1 MIIMTTALEVKNINK
16 KYKNKV
22 VLNDINFSIQSG
34 EIVALIGKNGAGK
47 STLINIITKLIQQDS
62 GQSKIFEKE
71 KFDRNLIGVMMQ
83 ENISLDRITVK
94 EIIKLT
100 RTYYRNPMS
109 YQAILALSELQNYTN
124 HPMDKLS
131 GGQKR
136 KLQFALTLAG
146 NPDLIFLDE
155 PTVGMDAE
163 SRTKFWERIDELK
176 KQGKTFL
183 ITSHYLE
190 ELEKVA
196 NRFIFLHNQRIIFDG
211 SLAEMGKQLKK
222 VQVTF
227 NSELIKDI
235 FNKLPAV
242 LRVSELNHHYTL
254 ITSDVNSL
262 ITQLVPYL
270 SAIDNLEI
278 RQQNLDTLMDSLIR
292 NEE

>member
-1 MIIMTTALEVKNINK
+1 MTTALEVKNINK

-47 STLINIITKLIQQDS
+47 STLIKIITKLIQQDS

-109 YQAILALSELQNYTN
+109 YQAILALSELQNYTK

>member
-1 MIIMTTALEVKNINK
+1 MTTALEVKNINK

-94 EIIKLT
+94 EIIKLI

-163 SRTKFWERIDELK
+163 SRTKFWKHIDELK

>member
-1 MIIMTTALEVKNINK
+1 MTTALEVKNINK

-163 SRTKFWERIDELK
+163 SRTKFWKHIDELK

-196 NRFIFLHNQRIIFDG
+196 NRFIFLHNQKIIFDG
-211 SLAEMGKQLKK
+211 SLTEMGKQLKK

>member
-1 MIIMTTALEVKNINK
+1 MTTALEVKHINK

-100 RTYYRNPMS
+100 RTYYRNPIS

-196 NRFIFLHNQRIIFDG
+196 NRFIFLHNQKIIFDG
-211 SLAEMGKQLKK
+211 SLNEMGKQLKM

-227 NSELIKDI
+227 NSELIEDI

-254 ITSDVNSL
+254 VTSDVNSL

>member
-1 MIIMTTALEVKNINK
+1 MTTALEVKNINK

-62 GQSKIFEKE
+62 GQSKIFGKE
-71 KFDRNLIGVMMQ
+71 KFDKNSIGVMMQ

-100 RTYYRNPMS
+100 RTYYRDPIS
-109 YQAILALSELQNYTN
+109 YQEILALSELQDYTN

-163 SRTKFWERIDELK
+163 SRTKFWKRIDELK
-176 KQGKTFL
+176 KKGKTFL

-196 NRFIFLHNQRIIFDG
+196 NRFIFLHNQKIIFDG
-211 SLAEMGKQLKK
+211 SLNEMGKQLKK

>member
-1 MIIMTTALEVKNINK
+1 MTTALEVKNINK

-71 KFDRNLIGVMMQ
+71 KFDKNLIGVMMQ

-109 YQAILALSELQNYTN
+109 YQVILALSELQNYTN

-163 SRTKFWERIDELK
+163 SRTKFWKHVDELK

-196 NRFIFLHNQRIIFDG
+196 NRFIFLHNQKIIFDG
-211 SLAEMGKQLKK
+211 SLNEMGKQLKM

-227 NSELIKDI
+227 NSELIEDI

-254 ITSDVNSL
+254 ITSDVNRL

>member
-1 MIIMTTALEVKNINK
+1 MTTALEVKNINK

-62 GQSKIFEKE
+62 GQSKILEKE

-109 YQAILALSELQNYTN
+109 YQVILALSELQNYTN

-163 SRTKFWERIDELK
+163 SRTKFWKHIDELK

-196 NRFIFLHNQRIIFDG
+196 NRFIFLHNQKIIFDG
-211 SLAEMGKQLKK
+211 SLNEMGKQLKM

-227 NSELIKDI
+227 NSELIEDI

>member
-1 MIIMTTALEVKNINK
+1 MTTALEVKNINK

-163 SRTKFWERIDELK
+163 SRTKFWKHIDELK

-196 NRFIFLHNQRIIFDG
+196 NRFIFLHNQKIIFDG
-211 SLAEMGKQLKK
+211 SLNEMGKQLKM

-227 NSELIKDI
+227 NSELIEDI

-254 ITSDVNSL
+254 ITSDVNRL

>member
-1 MIIMTTALEVKNINK
+1 MTTALEVKNINK

-100 RTYYRNPMS
+100 RTYYRNSMS

-136 KLQFALTLAG
+136 KLQFALTLVG

>member
-1 MIIMTTALEVKNINK
+1 MTTALEVRNINK

-22 VLNDINFSIQSG
+22 ILNDINFSIQSG

-47 STLINIITKLIQQDS
+47 STLVNIITKLIQQDS

-163 SRTKFWERIDELK
+163 SRTKFWKHIDKLK

-196 NRFIFLHNQRIIFDG
+196 NRFIFLHNQKIIFDG
-211 SLAEMGKQLKK
+211 SLNEMGKQLKK

>member
-1 MIIMTTALEVKNINK
+1 MTTALEVKNINK
-16 KYKNKV
+16 KYKNKI

-100 RTYYRNPMS
+100 RTYYHNPMS

>member
-1 MIIMTTALEVKNINK
+1 MTTALEVKNINK
-16 KYKNKV
+16 KYKDKV

-211 SLAEMGKQLKK
+211 SLNEMGKQLKK

-254 ITSDVNSL
+254 VTSDVNSL

>member
-1 MIIMTTALEVKNINK
+1 MTTALEVKNINK

-109 YQAILALSELQNYTN
+109 YQAILALSELQNYIN

>member
-1 MIIMTTALEVKNINK
+1 MTTALEVKNINK

-109 YQAILALSELQNYTN
+109 YQVILALSELQNYTN

-163 SRTKFWERIDELK
+163 SRTKFWKHIDELK

-196 NRFIFLHNQRIIFDG
+196 NRFIFLHNQKIIIDV
-211 SLAEMGKQLKK
+211 SLNEMGKQLKM

-227 NSELIKDI
+227 NSELIEDI

-254 ITSDVNSL
+254 VTSDVNSL

>member
-1 MIIMTTALEVKNINK
+1 MTTALEVKNINK
-16 KYKNKV
+16 KYKNKI

-211 SLAEMGKQLKK
+211 SLTEMGKQLKM

-227 NSELIKDI
+227 NSELIEDI

>member
-1 MIIMTTALEVKNINK
+1 MTTALEVKNINK

-62 GQSKIFEKE
+62 GQSKILEKE

-109 YQAILALSELQNYTN
+109 YQVILALSELQNYTN

-163 SRTKFWERIDELK
+163 SRTKFWKHIDELK

-196 NRFIFLHNQRIIFDG
+196 NRFIFLHNQKIIFDG
-211 SLAEMGKQLKK
+211 SLNEMGKQLKM

-227 NSELIKDI
+227 NSELIEDI

-254 ITSDVNSL
+254 VTSDINSL

>member
-1 MIIMTTALEVKNINK
+1 MTTALEVKNINK

-109 YQAILALSELQNYTN
+109 YQAILSLSELQNYTN

-163 SRTKFWERIDELK
+163 SRTKFWKHIDELK

-196 NRFIFLHNQRIIFDG
+196 NRFIFLHNQKIIFDG
-211 SLAEMGKQLKK
+211 SLNEMGKQLKK

-227 NSELIKDI
+227 NSELIEDI

>member
-1 MIIMTTALEVKNINK
+1 MTTALEVKNINK

-22 VLNDINFSIQSG
+22 ILNDINFSIQSG

-227 NSELIKDI
+227 NSELIEDI

>member
-1 MIIMTTALEVKNINK
+1 MTTALEVKNINK

-163 SRTKFWERIDELK
+163 SRTKFWEHIDELK

>member
-1 MIIMTTALEVKNINK
+1 MTTALEVKNINK

-62 GQSKIFEKE
+62 GQSKILEKE

-109 YQAILALSELQNYTN
+109 YQVILALSELQNYTN

-163 SRTKFWERIDELK
+163 SRTKFWKHIDELK

-196 NRFIFLHNQRIIFDG
+196 NRFIFLHNQKIIFDG
-211 SLAEMGKQLKK
+211 SLNEMGKQLKM

-227 NSELIKDI
+227 NSELIEDI

-242 LRVSELNHHYTL
+242 LKVSELNHHYTL
-254 ITSDVNSL
+254 VTSDVNSL

>member
-1 MIIMTTALEVKNINK
+1 MTTALEVKNINK

-71 KFDRNLIGVMMQ
+71 KFDKNLIGVMMQ

-163 SRTKFWERIDELK
+163 SRTKFWKHVDELK

-196 NRFIFLHNQRIIFDG
+196 NRFIFLHNQKIIFDG
-211 SLAEMGKQLKK
+211 SLNEMGKQLKK

-227 NSELIKDI
+227 NSELIEDI

-242 LRVSELNHHYTL
+242 LRVSESNHHYTL
-254 ITSDVNSL
+254 ITSDVNRL

>member
-1 MIIMTTALEVKNINK
+1 MTTALEVKNINK

-190 ELEKVA
+190 KVA

-211 SLAEMGKQLKK
+211 SLTEMGKQLKK

>member
-1 MIIMTTALEVKNINK
+1 MTTALEVKHINK

-71 KFDRNLIGVMMQ
+71 KFDKNLIGVMMQ

-163 SRTKFWERIDELK
+163 SRTKFWKHIDELK

-196 NRFIFLHNQRIIFDG
+196 NRFIFLHNQKIIFDG
-211 SLAEMGKQLKK
+211 SLTEMGKQLKK

-227 NSELIKDI
+227 NSELIEDI

>member
-1 MIIMTTALEVKNINK
+1 MTTALEVKNINK

-109 YQAILALSELQNYTN
+109 YQAILALSELQNYAN

-163 SRTKFWERIDELK
+163 SRTKFWKHIDELK

-211 SLAEMGKQLKK
+211 SLTEMGKQLKK

>member
-1 MIIMTTALEVKNINK
+1 MTTALEVKNINK

-176 KQGKTFL
+176 KHGKTFL

-211 SLAEMGKQLKK
+211 SLTEMGKQLKK

>member
-1 MIIMTTALEVKNINK
+1 MTTALEVKNINK

-235 FNKLPAV
+235 FNKLSAV

>member
-1 MIIMTTALEVKNINK
+1 MTTALGVKNINK

-146 NPDLIFLDE
+146 NSDLIFLDE

-190 ELEKVA
+190 APPSKLRAGQPRRRQLLQPMQASLSTAYLAFSVPNSA
-196 NRFIFLHNQRIIFDG
+196 LSSGLRF
-211 SLAEMGKQLKK
+211 
-222 VQVTF
+222 
-227 NSELIKDI
+227 
-235 FNKLPAV
+235 
-242 LRVSELNHHYTL
+242 LRA
-254 ITSDVNSL
+254 
-262 ITQLVPYL
+262 QG
-270 SAIDNLEI
+270 
-278 RQQNLDTLMDSLIR
+278 
-292 NEE
+292 

>member
-1 MIIMTTALEVKNINK
+1 MTTALEVKNINK

-211 SLAEMGKQLKK
+211 SLTEMGKQLKK
-222 VQVTF
+222 VQVAF
-227 NSELIKDI
+227 NSELIEDI

>member
-1 MIIMTTALEVKNINK
+1 MATALEVKNINK

-47 STLINIITKLIQQDS
+47 STLINIITRLIQQDS

-109 YQAILALSELQNYTN
+109 YQAILTLSELQNYIN

-155 PTVGMDAE
+155 PTVGMDAD
-163 SRTKFWERIDELK
+163 SRTKFWKHIDELK

-196 NRFIFLHNQRIIFDG
+196 NRFIFLHNQKIIFDG
-211 SLAEMGKQLKK
+211 SLTEMGKQLKK

>member
-1 MIIMTTALEVKNINK
+1 MTTALEVKNINK

-163 SRTKFWERIDELK
+163 SRTKFWKHIDELK

-262 ITQLVPYL
+262 ITQLIPYL

>member
-1 MIIMTTALEVKNINK
+1 MTTALEVKHINK

-94 EIIKLT
+94 EIIKLI
-100 RTYYRNPMS
+100 RTYYRSPMS

-163 SRTKFWERIDELK
+163 SRTKFWKHIDELK

-196 NRFIFLHNQRIIFDG
+196 NRFIFLHNQKIIFDG
-211 SLAEMGKQLKK
+211 SLNEMGKQLKK

-227 NSELIKDI
+227 NSELIEDI

>member
-1 MIIMTTALEVKNINK
+1 MTTALGVKNINK

>member
-1 MIIMTTALEVKNINK
+1 MTTALEVKHINK

-146 NPDLIFLDE
+146 NSDLIFLDE

-163 SRTKFWERIDELK
+163 SRTKFWKHIDELK

-196 NRFIFLHNQRIIFDG
+196 NRFIFLHNQKIIFDG
-211 SLAEMGKQLKK
+211 SLNEMGKQLKK

-227 NSELIKDI
+227 NSELIEDI

-254 ITSDVNSL
+254 ITSDVNRL

>member
-1 MIIMTTALEVKNINK
+1 MTTVLEVKNINK

-211 SLAEMGKQLKK
+211 SLTEMGKQLKK

>member
-1 MIIMTTALEVKNINK
+1 MTTALEVKNINK

-211 SLAEMGKQLKK
+211 SLTEMGKQLKK

-270 SAIDNLEI
+270 SAINNLEI

>member
-1 MIIMTTALEVKNINK
+1 MTTALEVKHINK

-227 NSELIKDI
+227 NSELIEDI

>member
-1 MIIMTTALEVKNINK
+1 MTTALEVKHINK

-22 VLNDINFSIQSG
+22 VLNNINFSIQSG

-71 KFDRNLIGVMMQ
+71 KFDKNLIGVMMQ

-163 SRTKFWERIDELK
+163 SRTKFWKHIDELK

-196 NRFIFLHNQRIIFDG
+196 NRFIFLHNQKIIFDG
-211 SLAEMGKQLKK
+211 SLNEMGKQLKK

-227 NSELIKDI
+227 NSELIEDI

-242 LRVSELNHHYTL
+242 LRVNELNHHYTL

>member
-1 MIIMTTALEVKNINK
+1 MTTALEVKNINK

-163 SRTKFWERIDELK
+163 SRTKFWKHIDELK

-196 NRFIFLHNQRIIFDG
+196 NRFIFLHNQKIIFDG
-211 SLAEMGKQLKK
+211 SLNEMGKQLKM

-227 NSELIKDI
+227 NSELIEDI

>member
-1 MIIMTTALEVKNINK
+1 MTTVLEVKNINK

-62 GQSKIFEKE
+62 GQSKIFKKE

-211 SLAEMGKQLKK
+211 SLTEMGKQLKK